1 MFLFAEPAEFPG
13 SISVGSA
20 LRRNFTHET
29 DQQLLAAGDRF
40 KPTITYVQVDGPE
53 DTFKL
58 IIQLIQQGR
67 GQWDVIEFSRRLTK
81 GVAERDHIGNI
92 FTLFKEAQKSV
103 KYQFDPWRLEMLLP
117 AQLIIKYRDLGFD
130 CDDIGA
136 TLLGSLLLSLGYRVQ
151 LVMGGKKGG
160 SSRTSGYGSGFPNI
174 RIIADNNTNM
184 LTILIRN
191 LLFLN

>member
-1 MFLFAEPAEFPG
+1 M
-13 SISVGSA
+13 
-20 LRRNFTHET
+20 
-29 DQQLLAAGDRF
+29 AAGDRF

-136 TLLGSLLLSLGYRVQ
+136 ILLGSLLLSLGYRVQ

-160 SSRTSGYGSGFPNI
+160 VFSHIWIRVWLPKYQVWFPL
-174 RIIADNNTNM
+174 D
-184 LTILIRN
+184 LTRKDKPPGWEMPHIHEKTHT
-191 LLFLN
+191 F